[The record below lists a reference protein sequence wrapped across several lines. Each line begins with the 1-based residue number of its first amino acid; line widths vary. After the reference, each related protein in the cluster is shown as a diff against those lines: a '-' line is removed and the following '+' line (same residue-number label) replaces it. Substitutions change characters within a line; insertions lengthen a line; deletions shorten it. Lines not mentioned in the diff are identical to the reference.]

1 MTIELARWP
10 QLLDCVC
17 VWRPLRTL
25 GHSRCHWDPWAE
37 PGAA

>member
-1 MTIELARWP
+1 MAIELARWP